1 MNKMR
6 TLKGGA
12 FYFFGLVYF
21 LVCLDNLIMNQRG
34 RWTLFLA
41 LFAVL
46 CVRCSGYESATD
58 TNVDLAGGNATNGQI
73 VYNNAG
79 SPGNKCS
86 DCHAA
91 DGSGVW
97 PYPDIRNATA
107 QQIANAVRLGP
118 LNMPA
123 YSTSEISNS
132 ELSDLVAYILTL

>member
-1 MNKMR
+1 MR
-6 TLKGGA
+6 MPEGGA
-12 FYFFGLVYF
+12 FCFFGLVYF
-21 LVCLDNLIMNQRG
+21 LGYLDNLIMSQHG
-34 RWTLFLA
+34 RQALFLA
-41 LFAVL
+41 LFSVL
-46 CVRCSGYESATD
+46 CIRCGGYESATE
-58 TNVDLAGGNATNGQI
+58 TNLDLSNGNAANGQI

-97 PYPDIRNATA
+97 PYPDIRNASA
-107 QQIANAVRLGP
+107 QQIANAVRVGP